1 LALFD
6 LEVEN
11 IQAGRTWAVAHATTH
26 PTATRLT
33 RDYPGAGVYILN
45 LRQQPLEQ
53 IAWLETAVTAART
66 LGDRRREGI
75 VLSNLGISYADLSEV
90 PKTIDHTQQAL
101 AISRELGDRRSEG
114 YALFDMSRALHGQGE
129 TARAIPLAEQA
140 LMIYQQIQD
149 PNAAVVQR

>member
-1 LALFD
+1 MIVFA
-6 LEVEN
+6 
-11 IQAGRTWAVAHATTH
+11 
-26 PTATRLT
+26 
-33 RDYPGAGVYILN
+33 
-45 LRQQPLEQ
+45 
-53 IAWLETAVTAART
+53 LETAVTAART

-90 PKTIDHTQQAL
+90 SKAIDHYQQAL
-101 AISRELGDRRSEG
+101 IIAREIGDRRGEG